1 MSIDVLQK
9 YKALRFS
16 GLLPPRRERKRRE
29 YQAYGDTPSAP
40 ENQHGTWSRNEALER
55 GFLFWKWYGSCFH
68 VFFWSF
74 GSHTSIPYLFNRWV
88 LSCFMCKLDI
98 KISQRSFNKRP
109 ACRSKQLDIFRELFS
124 AGSFLDAMG
133 MFMSISAESEEQ
145 KWPLCAP
152 GLGKTNRDLYFWK

>member
-68 VFFWSF
+68 VIFFEVL
-74 GSHTSIPYLFNRWV
+74 GAIPPYHTCFIVEFYPV
-88 LSCFMCKLDI
+88 LWCKLDI
-98 KISQRSFNKRP
+98 KNFT
-109 ACRSKQLDIFRELFS
+109 AIFQ
-124 AGSFLDAMG
+124 
-133 MFMSISAESEEQ
+133 Q
-145 KWPLCAP
+145 KPLAV
-152 GLGKTNRDLYFWK
+152 